1 MDNESEE
8 DYQLR
13 ICSLKEQK
21 GLYWDEVAQIINR
34 ELDLNYTESRYR
46 KLYSAY
52 KKGRDETI
60 GEDVTSE
67 LSEYILQKLDL
78 QKERVKLSDER
89 TQINAYVRQ
98 LAREETIKEIALQ
111 CAQEMNSKK
120 LLRNEKVVRDFF
132 GEGNSAIVCL
142 SDWHYGIDIKNYWN
156 TYNPEI
162 AKERINKAV
171 ENTKSNL

>member
-1 MDNESEE
+1 MVNFEDLDYKRLDNESEE

-78 QKERVKLSDER
+78 Q
-89 TQINAYVRQ
+89 
-98 LAREETIKEIALQ
+98 
-111 CAQEMNSKK
+111 
-120 LLRNEKVVRDFF
+120 
-132 GEGNSAIVCL
+132 
-142 SDWHYGIDIKNYWN
+142 
-156 TYNPEI
+156 
-162 AKERINKAV
+162 
-171 ENTKSNL
+171 